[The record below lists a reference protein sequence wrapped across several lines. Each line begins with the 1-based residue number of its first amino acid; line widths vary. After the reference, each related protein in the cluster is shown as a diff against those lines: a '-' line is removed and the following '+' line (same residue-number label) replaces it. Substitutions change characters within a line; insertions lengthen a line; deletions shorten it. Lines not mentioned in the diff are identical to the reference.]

1 MNNTQLNLNK
11 YRNKKNET
19 IVKIVLITALMIS
32 IPILFINA
40 FDKQIDN
47 QDIMLC
53 NSALKSGNAKYLK
66 KCDCY
71 YKTNNI
77 ICLYNEEE
85 KKQTLFSE

>member
-19 IVKIVLITALMIS
+19 IVKIVLITALMI
-32 IPILFINA
+32 ITPFLLINA

-47 QDIMLC
+47 QEIMLC

-71 YKTNNI
+71 YKTNDI
-77 ICLYNEEE
+77 TCLRGEN
-85 KKQTLFSE
+85 